1 MDHLVLGHLDLS
13 SPEIQRTL
21 AIKEGMVHI
30 EWLDSAVKHLTAN
43 QCKERPQITPLN
55 LHSWFRC
62 NCWWVDLMAIE
73 DKLVWVV
80 GHYHLYTWVKGVENF
95 SNHPTDY
102 ERLHR
107 PRHGWRD
114 RYLYFT
120 QQMIWLN
127 AASYCT
133 QRYAVNCLLGTRRV
147 QASIYSGLV
156 PAANC
161 RIKEDVKHVYFFSWV
176 CCRCS
181 WKGNR
186 KLVPLFPRKPTKG
199 VISSLSIIDRI
210 YASIATCIFIEVL
223 GIKHYFPQNHLIWI
237 MMNTDVQ
244 NCYFLTDINIL

>member
-1 MDHLVLGHLDLS
+1 M
-13 SPEIQRTL
+13 
-21 AIKEGMVHI
+21 KY
-30 EWLDSAVKHLTAN
+30 LTAN

-55 LHSWFRC
+55 LHSWFRY
-62 NCWWVDLMAIE
+62 NRWWVDLMAIE
-73 DKLVWVV
+73 DKLIWVV
-80 GHYHLYTWVKGVENF
+80 GHYHIYTWVKGVENF

-237 MMNTDVQ
+237 MMTTDVQ
-244 NCYFLTDINIL
+244 NFYFLCRYSFKIETKSFSSLWSPQENMWQINMYMLYLYRT